1 MRESRKAK
9 DMRALRSAGLT
20 LASADRLAGTGGGN
34 SIALFALGGLAIL
47 GLAGAGVFAMNL
59 QAPGAPPTA
68 QVDAPAP
75 ETAEPVLAMPLAI
88 ANETTEVAVAELP
101 VLLDTPSGS
110 ELPWMTALNDAAP
123 APVEAPE
130 SVDCVTA
137 LSAAFSGVMFNFDPG
152 SAEIRPQDYDLL
164 VSVGRQTAACPEA
177 RVLVAGHSDSS
188 GSDALNLQLSWQRA
202 DSAVQVL
209 DKLGIDVS
217 QFETVGFGARAPLT
231 QGSSTDEE
239 VNRRIELRV
248 LREGGQL

>member
-34 SIALFALGGLAIL
+34 SIALYALGGLAIL

-59 QAPGAPPTA
+59 QGPS
-68 QVDAPAP
+68 APAQAEASAP
-75 ETAEPVLAMPLAI
+75 EAADPVFAMPQAI
-88 ANETTEVAVAELP
+88 ADETTAVGVAELP

-110 ELPWMTALNDAAP
+110 ELPWMTSLNDAAP

-130 SVDCVTA
+130 AVDCVTA
-137 LSAAFSGVMFNFDPG
+137 LSDAFSGVMFNFDPG
-152 SAEIRPQDYDLL
+152 SADIRPQDYDLL
-164 VSVGRQTAACPEA
+164 VSVGEQTAACPEA
-177 RVLVAGHSDSS
+177 RVLIAGHSDSS

-217 QFETVGFGARAPLT
+217 QFETVGFGARTPLT
-231 QGSSTDEE
+231 QGSSTDED

>member
-20 LASADRLAGTGGGN
+20 LASADRLAGTDGGN
-34 SIALFALGGLAIL
+34 SITLFALGGLAIL

-59 QAPGAPPTA
+59 QTPSAPAPA
-68 QVDAPAP
+68 QAEAPAP
-75 ETAEPVLAMPLAI
+75 EAAEPVLVMPQAI
-88 ANETTEVAVAELP
+88 ADETTAAVI
-101 VLLDTPSGS
+101 LLDTPSGS

-130 SVDCVTA
+130 TVDCVTA
-137 LSAAFSGVMFNFDPG
+137 LSDAFSGVMFNFDPG
-152 SAEIRPQDYDLL
+152 SADIRPQDYDLL
-164 VSVGRQTAACPEA
+164 VSVGEQTTACPEA
-177 RVLVAGHSDSS
+177 RVLIAGHSDSS

-217 QFETVGFGARAPLT
+217 QFETVGFGARTPLT
-231 QGSSTDEE
+231 QGSSTDED

>member
-1 MRESRKAK
+1 
-9 DMRALRSAGLT
+9 MRALRSAGLT

-34 SIALFALGGLAIL
+34 SVALYALGGLAIL

-59 QAPGAPPTA
+59 QAPSAPTPA
-68 QVDAPAP
+68 QAEAPAP
-75 ETAEPVLAMPLAI
+75 EAADPVFAMPQAI
-88 ANETTEVAVAELP
+88 ADETTAVGVAELP

-123 APVEAPE
+123 APAEAPE
-130 SVDCVTA
+130 TVDCVAA
-137 LSAAFSGVMFNFDPG
+137 LSDAFSGVMFNFDPG
-152 SAEIRPQDYDLL
+152 SADIRPQDYDLL
-164 VSVGRQTAACPEA
+164 VSVGEQTAACPEA
-177 RVLVAGHSDSS
+177 RVLIAGHSDSS

-217 QFETVGFGARAPLT
+217 QFETVGFGARTPLT
-231 QGSSTDEE
+231 QGSSTDED
-239 VNRRIELRV
+239 VNRRIEMRV